1 MEKSKDVVGTP
12 NYMAPETFEGGPC
25 TFKVDTFAIGVIL
38 FFMLRGLLPFD
49 SEYRKDIVS
58 NTVNCVYDMDD
69 IVWKAVSEEA
79 KDLIRRLL
87 EKDINKR
94 LELK

>member
-1 MEKSKDVVGTP
+1 M
-12 NYMAPETFEGGPC
+12 
-25 TFKVDTFAIGVIL
+25 
-38 FFMLRGLLPFD
+38 RGLLPFD